1 MKKALAA
8 LLFLTCAL
16 CFAAGK
22 GDWPYWRGPAADGMA
37 VGDAPL
43 HWSDTQNVQWKTEI
57 PGRGSSSPV
66 IWGDRIFVTTAV
78 KTGPSTG
85 PEPAAAPKAIARGE
99 TSIVNARAPGG
110 AQVSNFSASIERRE
124 RSCGSRRQLP
134 QSLMKG
140 IILPTGVSPPIR
152 R

>member
-1 MKKALAA
+1 MKKALVA

-43 HWSDTQNVQWKTEI
+43 HWSDTKNVRWKTEI

-78 KTGPSTG
+78 KTGPSDRAGTG
-85 PEPAAAPKAIARGE
+85 GGAQGDPRGE
-99 TSIVNARAPGG
+99 TSIVNARSPGG
-110 AQVSNFSASIERRE
+110 AQV
-124 RSCGSRRQLP
+124 
-134 QSLMKG
+134 
-140 IILPTGVSPPIR
+140 
-152 R
+152 

>member
-43 HWSDTQNVQWKTEI
+43 HWSDTQNVRWKTDI

-85 PEPAAAPKAIARGE
+85 PEPAAAPKATPGAKPA
-99 TSIVNARAPGG
+99 IVNARSPGG
-110 AQVSNFSASIERRE
+110 AQV
-124 RSCGSRRQLP
+124 
-134 QSLMKG
+134 
-140 IILPTGVSPPIR
+140 
-152 R
+152 